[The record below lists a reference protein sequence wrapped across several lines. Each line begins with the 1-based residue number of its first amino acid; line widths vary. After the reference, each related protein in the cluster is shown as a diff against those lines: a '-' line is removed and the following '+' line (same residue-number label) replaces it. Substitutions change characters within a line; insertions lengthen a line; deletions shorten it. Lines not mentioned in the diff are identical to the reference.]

1 MRKKNQNLSAR
12 FESQTVQHNEKEK
25 AKPFLTSNFKLQS
38 SVNDLFQSIHPF
50 KKKKK
55 KRPIK
60 TLRYR
65 WILQNIK
72 NCFES

>member
-1 MRKKNQNLSAR
+1 MRKKNQNLFAR

-25 AKPFLTSNFKLQS
+25 AKPFLTSNFILQS
-38 SVNDLFQSIHPF
+38 SVNDFFQSIHPF

-72 NCFES
+72 NCF

>member
-12 FESQTVQHNEKEK
+12 FESQTVQHDEKEK
-25 AKPFLTSNFKLQS
+25 TKPFLTSNFKLQS
-38 SVNDLFQSIHPF
+38 SVNGFFQSIHPF

-55 KRPIK
+55 KGPIK

-65 WILQNIK
+65 WILQNIN
-72 NCFES
+72 NCF